1 MAIDTDDLTD
11 ETYNA
16 ILGESER
23 FNENLTLQ
31 FGLLSYKCDN
41 EEDFILES
49 EKLIRKM
56 LKYNLDTIDDLFF
69 GEPPTKAEFHR
80 ALNKISTN
88 ISGLKKRTKS
98 KD

>member
-23 FNENLTLQ
+23 FDENLTLQ
-31 FGLLSYKCDN
+31 FGLLSYQCEN
-41 EEDFILES
+41 EEEFISAS
-49 EKLIRKM
+49 EKIIRKM
-56 LKYNLDTIDDLFF
+56 LKYNLETIDDLFF

-80 ALNKISTN
+80 VLNKISNN
-88 ISGLKKRTKS
+88 ISKLKKTKN
-98 KD
+98 